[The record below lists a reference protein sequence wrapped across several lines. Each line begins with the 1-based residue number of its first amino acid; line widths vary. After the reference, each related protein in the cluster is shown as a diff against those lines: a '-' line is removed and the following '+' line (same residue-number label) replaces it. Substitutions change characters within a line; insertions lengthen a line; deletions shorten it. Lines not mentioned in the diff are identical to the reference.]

1 MQLNYF
7 VFLLQNQQLL
17 VEALKDGVGGR
28 RRGRGCRHGDD
39 GRGLCLL
46 RGHSCQSSVVRMD
59 VSPFSSEDG
68 GEAPT
73 LSE

>member
-7 VFLLQNQQLL
+7 IFLLQNQQLL
-17 VEALKDGVGGR
+17 VEALEYGVGGR
-28 RRGRGCRHGDD
+28 RRGRSCRHGDD

-46 RGHSCQSSVVRMD
+46 WGHCWQSSVVRMD
-59 VSPFSSEDG
+59 VSPFSSKDG

-73 LSE
+73 LPE